1 MMDLCLVMTEDNIR
15 CWVIPAYDTPVVL
28 CCTAIHIVARIGQ
41 DIRDSCDSASSF
53 RRGSVLVIMA
63 LWTEMIRTFVYGDI
77 GLDSRLDCEVDMDG
91 CLGQSERDLVAGILA
106 DEPVTPK
113 RALN

>member
-1 MMDLCLVMTEDNIR
+1 MMDLRLVTTEDNIR
-15 CWVIPAYDTPVVL
+15 CWVIPAYDNPVVL
-28 CCTAIHIVARIGQ
+28 YCTAIHIVARIGL

-53 RRGSVLVIMA
+53 RRGNVLVIMA
-63 LWTEMIRTFVYGDI
+63 LWIEMIRRFFDGDI
-77 GLDSRLDCEVDMDG
+77 DLDSRLDCEVDTDG
-91 CLGQSERDLVAGILA
+91 CLGRSERDLVTGVLT